1 MDCNIPG
8 FRVLDYLLEFA
19 QTNHGE
25 GNGNPLQYSCL
36 KNAVDRGTWWAA
48 VHSVTQSRTQRSNL
62 ACVHALEK
70 ETATHSNILAWRIPG
85 TGELGGLPSMGFH
98 RVRRDWGD
106 LAAAAAAAAAACP
119 LSQRCH
125 PIMSSSFALFS
136 SCPQSFPASRSFP
149 MSQFFLSGGQSIGAS
164 ASTSIPPMSIQ
175 GWFPLVL
182 TGLISLLLI
191 VYSECCRIHDL
202 QRFSF
207 GTRDQVWSLKR
218 FCVAEFY

>member
-1 MDCNIPG
+1 MTPWTAICQASLSLTIS
-8 FRVLDYLLEFA
+8 RSLLK
-19 QTNHGE
+19 
-25 GNGNPLQYSCL
+25 LIM
-36 KNAVDRGTWWAA
+36 
-48 VHSVTQSRTQRSNL
+48 
-62 ACVHALEK
+62 EK
-70 ETATHSNILAWRIPG
+70 EMATHSSILAWRIPG
-85 TGELGGLPSMGFH
+85 TEELGGLPSMGLH
-98 RVRRDWGD
+98 RVRRDRGD
-106 LAAAAAAAAAACP
+106 LAAAAAAAACP

-164 ASTSIPPMSIQ
+164 ASTSMPPMSIQ

-191 VYSECCRIHDL
+191 VYGEWCRIHDL
-202 QRFSF
+202 QKRFSF